1 MSTPRIGLALGGGG
15 ARGLSHI
22 PVLQALD
29 DMGLTPHA
37 ITGTSIGA
45 LIGAGYAGG
54 MSGDQLEAF
63 TLETLGEWKKVL
75 GKLVEVSMPKRF
87 ADLLGSKTSFGQ
99 FDSKRVLE
107 VFVGDALKKDFSE
120 LSIPFQAIAADYYK
134 AEEVRFSSGNLIDAV
149 SASIAIPFVFKP
161 VHLNDTVLIDGGV
174 VNPLPFDVLPNE
186 CDIVIAVDVVGTPR
200 KDEKRLMPSATES
213 VFGATQILMQT
224 ISQEKLRVR
233 TPEISVFP
241 NIKQYQVLDFMKA
254 KEILDDSAML
264 REKVKVELDQ
274 KIENYLISQE

>member
-1 MSTPRIGLALGGGG
+1 MNSPRIGIALGGGG

-29 DMGLTPHA
+29 DMGITPHA

-45 LIGAGYAGG
+45 LIGAAYAGG

-87 ADLLGSKTSFGQ
+87 KDLLGGKSRLGQ

-107 VFVGDALKKDFSE
+107 VFIGNALKHDFSE
-120 LSIPFQAIAADYYK
+120 LDIPFQAIAADYFK
-134 AEEVRFSSGNLIDAV
+134 AEEVRFSEGNLIDAV

-161 VHLNDTVLIDGGV
+161 VHLNNTVLIDGGV
-174 VNPLPFDVLPNE
+174 VNPLPFDVLPDD
-186 CDIVIAVDVVGTPR
+186 CDLVIAVDVVGTPKR
-200 KDEKRLMPSATES
+200 DDKRLLPSATES
-213 VFGATQILMQT
+213 VFGATQILMRT
-224 ISQEKLRVR
+224 ISQEKLKIRE
-233 TPEISVFP
+233 PDLSIFP
-241 NIKQYQVLDFMKA
+241 NIKQYQVLDFLKA
-254 KEILDDSAML
+254 REILEDSASL
-264 REKVKVELDQ
+264 RDMVKVELDQ
-274 KIENYLISQE
+274 KIENYLSS

>member
-1 MSTPRIGLALGGGG
+1 MSTPKIGVALGGGG

-54 MSGDQLEAF
+54 MSGDQLEEY

-87 ADLLGSKTSFGQ
+87 ADLIGGKSSFGQ

-107 VFVGDALKKDFSE
+107 VFVGDVLKQDFSE

-134 AEEVRFSSGNLIDAV
+134 AEEVRFAEGNLVDAV

-161 VHLNDTVLIDGGV
+161 VHLNNTVLIDGGV
-174 VNPLPFDVLPNE
+174 VNPLPFDVLPGD
-186 CDIVIAVDVVGTPR
+186 CDIVIAVDVVGTPK
-200 KDEKRLMPSATES
+200 KDEKRAVPSATES

-224 ISQEKLRVR
+224 ISQEKLRIR
-233 TPEISVFP
+233 APDLSIFP
-241 NIKQYQVLDFMKA
+241 NIKQYQVLDFLKA
-254 KEILDDSAML
+254 REILEDSAGL
-264 REKVKVELDQ
+264 RNSVKVELDQ
-274 KIENYLISQE
+274 KIENYLIS

>member
-1 MSTPRIGLALGGGG
+1 MSTPKIGLALGGGG

-22 PVLQALD
+22 VVLQALD

-45 LIGAGYAGG
+45 LVGAGYAGG
-54 MSGDQLEAF
+54 MSGDQLEAY

-87 ADLLGSKTSFGQ
+87 ADLLGAGSTFGQ
-99 FDSKRVLE
+99 FNSKRVLE
-107 VFVGDALKKDFSE
+107 VFVGEVLKNDFSE

-134 AEEVRFSSGNLIDAV
+134 AEEVRFSKGSLVDAV
-149 SASIAIPFVFKP
+149 AASIAIPFVFKP

-174 VNPLPFDVLPNE
+174 VNPLPFDVLPDD

-200 KDEKRLMPSATES
+200 KPEKRKSPSATES

-224 ISQEKLRVR
+224 ISQEKLKMR
-233 TPEISVFP
+233 PPDLSIFP
-241 NIKQYQVLDFMKA
+241 NIKQYQVLDFLKA
-254 KEILDDSAML
+254 REILEDSAGL
-264 REKVKVELDQ
+264 REEVKVELDR
-274 KIENYLISQE
+274 KIENYLIS